1 MQMHLEEA
9 ADADDDDGQEIE
21 SATKGQT
28 IY

>member
-1 MQMHLEEA
+1 MHVEETAEA
-9 ADADDDDGQEIE
+9 AYDEDDGLEIE